1 MQQITNLRRLRGRCH
16 VSLLELEA
24 VSGLSN
30 QYISSA
36 ELGKIQPSRKLEE
49 RLCSAI
55 EVIIANRKKDLLLLE
70 EEYRA
75 YRGRLLEPAEEDENE

>member
-24 VSGLSN
+24 ASGLSN

-55 EVIIANRKKDLLLLE
+55 EVIIVNRKKDLLLLE

>member
-1 MQQITNLRRLRGRCH
+1 MQKITNLRRLRGRYH

-24 VSGLSN
+24 ASGLSN

-55 EVIIANRKKDLLLLE
+55 EVIIVNRKKDLLLLE

-75 YRGRLLEPAEEDENE
+75 YRGSLLRAAEENENE